1 MAVNMF
7 PPPMFE
13 DAVLTGLRRE
23 VREFVTREIESGT
36 FRPAVDSWMTGWDRE
51 FTLRLAGRGWL
62 GMTIPVEYGGHG
74 RSYLERFVVTEELL
88 AAGAPVT
95 AHWFADRQVA
105 PGTGA
110 LRDRGAAARAAPPHR
125 RGHRP
130 VRDRHE

>member
-105 PGTGA
+105 PHWCASGPRSSGA
-110 LRDRGAAARAAPPHR
+110 SCSPHR